1 MPLAPANGIEIYY
14 DTFGDP
20 DDVPLLL
27 IMGLGSQAIQWHDDL
42 CNTFVDRGFYVVRY
56 DNRDVGLSTKFDDA
70 QVDFAAEFLKAFGGQ
85 EDQVDAPYRL
95 ADMAAD
101 AVGLLDHL
109 GIDAAHVVGVSMGG
123 MIAQQLA
130 LDAPTRVV
138 TLTSIMST
146 TGDRDVGMPHPE
158 ASATLVRPPA
168 ADRAGFIEGY
178 VETWRTIGSPN
189 YFDEDEIRTRAGTM
203 YDRCYHPWGTGR
215 QLLGIIA
222 SGSRSDRL
230 RQLAIPTLVIHGA
243 VDPLVDVSGGR
254 RTAEVIPDAEYIEI
268 EDMAHDLPRQLWPVY
283 VEAITRHVAKVGQAA

>member
-1 MPLAPANGIEIYY
+1 MSLAPANSIEIYF

-42 CNTFVDRGFYVVRY
+42 CNTFVDRGFFVIRY
-56 DNRDVGLSTKFDDA
+56 DNRDVGLSTKFDDVH
-70 QVDFAAEFLKAFGGQ
+70 VDFATEFLKAFGGQ
-85 EDQVDAPYRL
+85 QDQVKAPYLL

-109 GIDAAHVVGVSMGG
+109 RLDAAHVVGVSMGG

-130 LDAPTRVV
+130 LDAPSRVL

-146 TGDRDVGMPHPE
+146 TGDGDVGMPHPE
-158 ASATLVRPPA
+158 AAATLVRAPA
-168 ADRAGFIEGY
+168 ADREGYIDGY

-189 YFDEDEIRTRAGTM
+189 YFDETEIRTRGGAM
-203 YDRCYHPWGTGR
+203 YDRCYNPLGTGR

-222 SGSRSDRL
+222 SGSRADRL
-230 RQLAIPTLVIHGA
+230 RHLAIPTLVVHGTL
-243 VDPLVDVSGGR
+243 DPLIDVSGGR
-254 RTAEVIPDAEYIEI
+254 RTAEVIPGADYIEI

>member
-27 IMGLGSQAIQWHDDL
+27 VMGLGSQAIQWDTDL
-42 CNTFVDRGFYVVRY
+42 CTTFVDRGFYVIRY
-56 DNRDVGLSTKFDDA
+56 DNRDVGLSTKIDSPDL
-70 QVDFAAEFLKAFGGQ
+70 DFATEFMKAFGGQ
-85 EDQVDAPYRL
+85 EDDVHAPYL
-95 ADMAAD
+95 LTDMAAD

-109 GIDAAHVVGVSMGG
+109 GIDATHVVGVSMGG

-130 LDAPTRVV
+130 IDAPSRVL

-158 ASATLVRPPA
+158 AQAALLRPPA
-168 ADRAGFIEGY
+168 ADRAGFIDGY

-189 YFDEDEIRTRAGTM
+189 YFDEDAIRERAGVM
-203 YDRCYHPWGTGR
+203 YDRCYHPIGTGR

-222 SGSRSDRL
+222 SGSRTEQL
-230 RQLAIPTLVIHGA
+230 RKLHVPTLVIHGN
-243 VDPLVDVSGGR
+243 VDPLVDVTGGR
-254 RTAEVIPDAEYIEI
+254 RTADVIPGAEYIEV

-283 VEAITRHVAKVGQAA
+283 VEAITRHVAKVGRAA